1 MTSISNAIDKFL
13 VLNELGKTDSINLNK
28 LIRLLE
34 NGKVETERAIQEL
47 YSDAKNPDGSFRNF
61 RKRLRDA
68 IKTAAENQEDIR
80 LKNLLESIK
89 IITHQKTASMP
100 GYISIEAGSEPTG
113 KLPDANRQYDNKR
126 FVQNEVFNMDD
137 KPLEENELK
146 LFLSY
151 SNEDAFLANTLARM
165 LEQRSKKSNRPI
177 RVWKM
182 LDLLPNQSFKAQ
194 IREELEESDFGI
206 AALSQAYLNSQ
217 FIAEEEAH
225 YMLRNDKIFLVGMD
239 SRWNGRIKTPAKFFA
254 LMRQCFEGEITDWQR
269 KIEDIKNIHT
279 YHLRETT
286 EGTFFGNCVDEA
298 VQERF
303 VDGLIKSIS
312 EIMKRRE
319 EKKKKRT
326 EELKKCQEKNKQGYS
341 SRHFVDSEA
350 AVIRHQSQTESY
362 SEEVRL
368 RGKPV
373 ADGRSP

>member
-1 MTSISNAIDKFL
+1 MTSISNTIDKFL

-61 RKRLRDA
+61 LKRLRDA

-89 IITHQKTASMP
+89 VITHQKTASMP

-113 KLPDANRQYDNKR
+113 KLPDANRQYDNER
-126 FVQNEVFNMDD
+126 FVQNEVSSVND
-137 KPLEENELK
+137 KSLEENELN

-151 SNEDAFLANTLARM
+151 SSENDDLVTKFVRLLKK
-165 LEQRSKKSNRPI
+165 RSKKSNRPI
-177 RVWKM
+177 RVWTM
-182 LDLLPNQSFKAQ
+182 LDLLPDQDFKAQ
-194 IREELEESDFGI
+194 IRKKLDESDFGL

-225 YMLRNDKIFLVGMD
+225 YMLKNNKILLVGLD
-239 SRWNGRIKTPAKFFA
+239 SRWNGQKKTPAKFFA
-254 LMRQCFEGEITDWQR
+254 RMNRSFEGEIADWQK
-269 KIEDIKNIHT
+269 KIKDIRNIYA

-286 EGTFFGNCVDEA
+286 EGTFFGNCSDEA

-303 VDGLIKSIS
+303 VDGLIKKIQKV
-312 EIMKRRE
+312 MKRRE
-319 EKKKKRT
+319 EKEKKRT
-326 EELKKCQEKNKQGYS
+326 EELKKP
-341 SRHFVDSEA
+341 
-350 AVIRHQSQTESY
+350 
-362 SEEVRL
+362 
-368 RGKPV
+368 GKK
-373 ADGRSP
+373 

>member
-1 MTSISNAIDKFL
+1 MLCTTRRNPMTSISNTIDKFL

-61 RKRLRDA
+61 LKRLRDA

-89 IITHQKTASMP
+89 VITHQKTASMP

-113 KLPDANRQYDNKR
+113 KLPNANRQYDNKR
-126 FVQNEVFNMDD
+126 FVQNEVSNVND

-151 SNEDAFLANTLARM
+151 SSENAELANDLARM
-165 LEQRSKKSNRPI
+165 LEKRSEKSNRPI

-182 LDLLPNQSFKAQ
+182 LDMLPDQDFKAQ
-194 IREELEESDFGI
+194 IREKLDESDFGL

-225 YMLRNDKIFLVGMD
+225 YMLKNDKILLVGLD
-239 SRWNGRIKTPAKFFA
+239 SCWNGQKKTPAKFFA
-254 LMRQCFEGEITDWQR
+254 RMNRSFEGKTTDWQK
-269 KIEDIKNIHT
+269 KIKDIRNIYA

-286 EGTFFGNCVDEA
+286 EGTFFGNCSNEA

-303 VDGLIKSIS
+303 VDGLIESIS

-326 EELKKCQEKNKQGYS
+326 EELKKCQERNKQEYS
-341 SRHFVDSEA
+341 SRHFVDNEA
-350 AVIRHQSQTESY
+350 AVIWHQSQTESY
-362 SEEVRL
+362 WR
-368 RGKPV
+368 KK
-373 ADGRSP
+373 